1 MKSFEDC
8 TTYVF
13 PFRPSNLQLSQCLLR
28 EEVRSGYLTK
38 EKNILCNV
46 LNENKGV
53 KHRKECAP
61 EQYVLNKQLEV
72 SQLAREL
79 SQFYH
84 EMNRFHYCSLT
95 INNTIPFRFT
105 LPSRHKP
112 KSTIQFY
119 TSTEPITKETIEL
132 YNSILLFYPPH
143 FYTQAAKE
151 SESSFLAKFVA
162 LASPFLSFE
171 AMSVE
176 LDVPIEKIFEVA
188 LNLQEANMATI
199 IICITHR
206 TCFTVAPNLPTE
218 HLSARNNE
226 FKARFGE
233 LGSLLHILAI
243 FSNAPSL
250 KAVFPHFKLAYTPY
264 TSASAEELQIYNAIL
279 YLMQKRFIVPV
290 AVHCQYREFPPSSKL
305 HKTRDEEDT
314 HDEDEYTNTHYKYCV
329 SSQTLSSVS
338 TAPSYA
344 DSQLI
349 RGENPDFLSIPKSL
363 RNTTYYPLLFRCH
376 ESFLEIPESLSA
388 ATISAEGMGDRSR
401 EHLARLIKEGSPNP
415 GLGIYKPLGE
425 TKVVYHKELLE
436 KCKPLMKD
444 HYCVEEICYKLAIP
458 ECTFWDMVREDP
470 KHFYVYY
477 VVSNL

>member
-1 MKSFEDC
+1 M
-8 TTYVF
+8 
-13 PFRPSNLQLSQCLLR
+13 QLSQCLLR

-46 LNENKGV
+46 LNKNKGS
-53 KHRKECAP
+53 KHQKDCAP
-61 EQYVLNKQLEV
+61 GSFCLLSSILEQYVLNKQLEA

-105 LPSRHKP
+105 LPSKHKP

-119 TSTEPITKETIEL
+119 TSTEAITKETIEL

-206 TCFTVAPNLPTE
+206 TCFIVFA
-218 HLSARNNE
+218 S
-226 FKARFGE
+226 
-233 LGSLLHILAI
+233 
-243 FSNAPSL
+243 FS
-250 KAVFPHFKLAYTPY
+250 
-264 TSASAEELQIYNAIL
+264 
-279 YLMQKRFIVPV
+279 
-290 AVHCQYREFPPSSKL
+290 
-305 HKTRDEEDT
+305 
-314 HDEDEYTNTHYKYCV
+314 
-329 SSQTLSSVS
+329 LSSL
-338 TAPSYA
+338 P
-344 DSQLI
+344 
-349 RGENPDFLSIPKSL
+349 G
-363 RNTTYYPLLFRCH
+363 
-376 ESFLEIPESLSA
+376 
-388 ATISAEGMGDRSR
+388 RSR
-401 EHLARLIKEGSPNP
+401 PFHRTSFGAKQ
-415 GLGIYKPLGE
+415 
-425 TKVVYHKELLE
+425 
-436 KCKPLMKD
+436 
-444 HYCVEEICYKLAIP
+444 
-458 ECTFWDMVREDP
+458 
-470 KHFYVYY
+470 
-477 VVSNL
+477 